1 MKLNSFVKKL
11 AIILIG
17 FFFTSISTPCYG
29 FDNTEGK
36 ISIKGKVKEATL
48 SAGTDYRHDGT
59 DIFHR
64 HYDVGAGFSLPFFGE
79 GWSVRVNYRSVYKK
93 SDEGNWEL
101 EKRPHGQIQKIF
113 KTSAIKWLPEIK
125 WGIRTRQEGRFK
137 ENGTHVTRNRS
148 RIKIKS
154 GRKFLKVKP
163 FISNEFFYDFDKG
176 EYNKNR
182 VNVGVD
188 LPEINKTTS
197 SIYYKLT
204 ADLDDDEWVNTSSV
218 VLKIGF

>member
-1 MKLNSFVKKL
+1 LKLNRFVRKIS
-11 AIILIG
+11 IIFVGVLSVG
-17 FFFTSISTPCYG
+17 ISKPCHG
-29 FDNTEGK
+29 FDNYDGK
-36 ISIKGKVKEATL
+36 ISISRNVKEVVL
-48 SAGTDYRHDGT
+48 SAETDYRHDGD

-64 HYDVGAGFSLPFFGE
+64 HYDVGANVSLPFFGE
-79 GWSVRVNYRSVYKK
+79 GWSVRINFRSVYKK

-113 KTSAIKWLPEIK
+113 KTSATKWFPEIK

-137 ENGTHVTRNRS
+137 ENDTHVTRNRS

-182 VNVGVD
+182 LNVGVD
-188 LPEINKTTS
+188 LPEINKIAS

-204 ADLDDDEWVNTSSV
+204 ADLDDDEWVNTSSL

>member
-1 MKLNSFVKKL
+1 M
-11 AIILIG
+11 A
-17 FFFTSISTPCYG
+17 P
-29 FDNTEGK
+29 
-36 ISIKGKVKEATL
+36 
-48 SAGTDYRHDGT
+48 
-59 DIFHR
+59 
-64 HYDVGAGFSLPFFGE
+64 
-79 GWSVRVNYRSVYKK
+79 
-93 SDEGNWEL
+93 
-101 EKRPHGQIQKIF
+101 
-113 KTSAIKWLPEIK
+113 
-125 WGIRTRQEGRFK
+125 
-137 ENGTHVTRNRS
+137 HVTRNRS

-188 LPEINKTTS
+188 LPEINKITS

-204 ADLDDDEWVNTSSV
+204 ADLDDDEWINTSSL